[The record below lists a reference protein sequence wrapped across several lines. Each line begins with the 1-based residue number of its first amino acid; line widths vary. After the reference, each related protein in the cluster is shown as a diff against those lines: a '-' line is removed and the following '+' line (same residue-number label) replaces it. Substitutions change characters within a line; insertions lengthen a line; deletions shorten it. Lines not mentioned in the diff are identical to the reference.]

1 LLAAHWGNEDSVPP
15 TPFVSMALAAQEH
28 DSGWSVTDTLHAT

>member
-1 LLAAHWGNEDSVPP
+1 LLAAHWGNEDFVPP